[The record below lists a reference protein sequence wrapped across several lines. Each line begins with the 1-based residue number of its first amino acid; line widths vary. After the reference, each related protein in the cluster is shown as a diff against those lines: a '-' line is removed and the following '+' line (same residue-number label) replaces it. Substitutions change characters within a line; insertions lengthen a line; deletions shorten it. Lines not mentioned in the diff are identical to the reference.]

1 MSALLIY
8 SGAPASA
15 GDNTLVAA
23 PGAGTRICPVLVM
36 VQGNTATADTLLLY
50 DGASATGTKL
60 ATLLAQNQGDG
71 AVLTCVYRSDDG
83 QTRQIKCSENKALVL
98 NKAQAVATNVTVWY
112 YLESTFGS

>member
-1 MSALLIY
+1 MGTLLVY

-23 PGAGTRICPVLVM
+23 PGAGLRICPVNIVL
-36 VQGNTATADTLLLY
+36 QNNTATADTLLLY

-60 ATLLAQNQGDG
+60 LTLLAQNQGDG
-71 AVLTCVYRSDDG
+71 YTGPLQFVGEDGLRRAIKLTAN
-83 QTRQIKCSENKALVL
+83 TALVL

-112 YLESTFGS
+112 YLESSG

>member
-1 MSALLIY
+1 MSAILIY

-23 PGAGTRICPVLVM
+23 PGAGSRICPVLIKE
-36 VQGNTATADTLLLY
+36 QGDTATADKLLLY
-50 DGASATGTKL
+50 DGPSASGTKL
-60 ATLLAQNQGDG
+60 DTTLAQNQGDG
-71 AVLTCVYRSDDG
+71 AVLTCIFRCDDG